1 MTTSFC
7 PCIAATRKPLNLSM
21 QRLWLTGQVLPAG
34 ARLVVQHVFRSEED
48 TPLEVIY
55 SFPLPRDA
63 ALRRFRITGDGFEAH
78 SELKPTETAVK
89 AYEQG
94 LAQGSLSTLV
104 RQYRDGLVNLTVG
117 NIRPKET
124 VTVYLEI
131 LCGVESKD
139 DGFRFRFP
147 FTLAPAYHSLAKALA
162 TAPGEGELELP
173 PNQFGDLI
181 LPRFREDARALHQ
194 VGFDLSLTGALP
206 LDEIGSPSHVVKVR
220 RHNTAHSSSISLNA
234 EKDIP
239 NRDLVLDAH
248 FQSIA
253 PQILAGR
260 RNDGKGHF
268 AAILPSSTFGSS
280 TEAPRRVVIL
290 LDRSGSMQGAAISQA
305 RKAIAACLAVL
316 SEADSFG
323 LVAFDNQAEMFQPTL
338 VSGTRANR
346 DAAEKFLTS
355 VDARGGTELANGFR
369 QASTLL
375 NGKGGDILILTDGQV
390 SGTDEILAAARA
402 TSVRLH
408 CLGIGSAS
416 QDRFLTLLSR
426 ETGGVSRF
434 VTPRERVDLSA
445 VDLFAS
451 IGRPIASELKA
462 SPNIQPEPSPI
473 VFSGTPVLLFG
484 QDNEIELNWQGG
496 SLTLPV
502 EFTDDA
508 IAETVYLLQG
518 ARLITDWES
527 RYPSTEALAPLEKR
541 KESRVAARLLSLSE
555 TYGLASREMSL
566 VSVVTRPGDRPGELP
581 ETHLVP
587 VGMPQD
593 TAFGSYFNAHL
604 SQPPSEFTMAF
615 ASAPVGAPRAHPSAL
630 MPKGASLPTPP
641 PPSASQEPLEILMHR
656 SGSNL
661 AQKMPPKPGLFQ
673 RFLAGKKPPAAPAQ
687 QTPDDLL
694 LTLAG
699 RLESDGGLPGNN
711 PDSRASATIVA
722 LLAFLSQGHTATN
735 GAFRSH
741 VARLVAFLKS
751 LTGLSPDHQ
760 QLLAIVVTLNSAP
773 PGDWLTLATAS
784 GSHWKQIAR
793 AVKPKGQ
800 L

>member
-1 MTTSFC
+1 MSTACFS
-7 PCIAATRKPLNLSM
+7 PCIAATRKTLNLSM

-94 LAQGSLSTLV
+94 LAQGSLATLV

-117 NIRPKET
+117 NIRPQET
-124 VTVYLEI
+124 ITVYLEI

-147 FTLAPAYHSLAKALA
+147 FTLAPGYHSLAKALA

-173 PNQFGDLI
+173 PDQFGDVI
-181 LPRFREDARALHQ
+181 LPRFREDASALHQ

-206 LDEIGSPSHVVKVR
+206 LDEVGSPSHVVKVR
-220 RHNTAHSSSISLNA
+220 NDVTGLSSSITLNA

-239 NRDLVLDAH
+239 NRDLVLDAR
-248 FQSIA
+248 FRSSA

-260 RNDGKGHF
+260 RNDGTGHF

-280 TEAPRRVVIL
+280 TEAPRRIVIL
-290 LDRSGSMQGAAISQA
+290 LDRSGSMQGEPISQA

-323 LVAFDNQAEMFQPTL
+323 LVAFDNQAEMFEPTL
-338 VSGTRANR
+338 VSGTRAHR
-346 DAAEKFLTS
+346 AAAEKFLTS

-390 SGTDEILAAARA
+390 SGTEEILAAARA
-402 TSVRLH
+402 SSVRLH

-462 SPNIQPEPSPI
+462 SANIQPEPSPI

-484 QDNEIELNWQGG
+484 QDNQIELNWQGG
-496 SLTLPV
+496 SLNLPV
-502 EFTDDA
+502 EFTDNA

-527 RYPSTEALAPLEKR
+527 RYPSAEALAPLEKR

-555 TYGLASREMSL
+555 TYGLTSREMSL
-566 VSVVTRPGDRPGELP
+566 VSVVTRAGDRPGELP
-581 ETHLVP
+581 ETHVVP

-593 TAFGSYFNAHL
+593 TAFGAYFNAHL
-604 SQPPSEFTMAF
+604 NKPSEFTASF
-615 ASAPVGAPRAHPSAL
+615 AAAPFGTTRVYPTALAIGSA
-630 MPKGASLPTPP
+630 PP
-641 PPSASQEPLEILMHR
+641 PPSSASQEPIQFLESR
-656 SGSNL
+656 VTPFAS
-661 AQKMPPKPGLFQ
+661 APPPKPRLFQ
-673 RFLAGKKPPAAPAQ
+673 RFFTGKVPPAAPVPAS
-687 QTPDDLL
+687 QTPADILV
-694 LTLAG
+694 TLAG
-699 RLESDGGLPGNN
+699 RLESDGGMPGNN
-711 PDSRASATIVA
+711 PTSRASATIVA

-735 GAFRSH
+735 GVFRSH
-741 VARLVAFLKS
+741 VARLVGFLKS
-751 LTGLSPDHQ
+751 LTGLSPNHQ
-760 QLLAIVVTLNSAP
+760 QLLAIVVSLNSAP
-773 PGDWLTLATAS
+773 PGDWLNLTKTS
-784 GSHWKQIAR
+784 SDHWKEIAR
-793 AVKPKGQ
+793 TIKP
-800 L
+800 